1 MSDSHNPP
9 RPLTAKEK
17 KVLEFIESYIGDRGI
32 APSYQEIKEFFGF
45 ASFNSVQRYLKQL
58 QKKQYIYIPPGNQ
71 KRAITVL
78 QSSQT
83 IQNLMSQEAP
93 TSGGMGI
100 NNHNPSTTQ
109 NPFLPNLLNKGP
121 SPEVQESR
129 QSTNSLT
136 QEPST
141 QGSHLFE
148 HQVKGPEEEASPNS
162 PPVAESLFLPL
173 LGRVAAGHPIE
184 ALDHDEFVPAPPN
197 LVRNAS
203 KTFALKVEG
212 ESMIEDGILDGDI
225 IFVQEQ
231 NTANNGETVVATV
244 DGEATVK
251 RFYFH
256 KPSPFSQHKETLKH
270 PMIELRPANSNMQPM
285 WFEPEDVHIRGV
297 VVGLIRTM

>member
-1 MSDSHNPP
+1 MPNSPKPP

-17 KVLEFIESYIGDRGI
+17 KVLEFIESFIGERGI
-32 APSYQEIKEFFGF
+32 VPSYQEIKEFFGF

-83 IQNLMSQEAP
+83 IQNLMAQEAP
-93 TSGGMGI
+93 TSGVMGI

-109 NPFLPNLLNKGP
+109 NPFLPNFNKGP
-121 SPEVQESR
+121 LPESQESR
-129 QSTNSLT
+129 HSTHSLMH
-136 QEPST
+136 ESST
-141 QGSHLFE
+141 TGSHSLG

-184 ALDHDEFVPAPPN
+184 ALDHDEFVSAPPH
-197 LVRNAS
+197 LIRNAS

-231 NTANNGETVVATV
+231 STANNGETVVATV

-256 KPSPFSQHKETLKH
+256 KPSPFSQHKEKLKH
-270 PMIELRPANSNMQPM
+270 PMIELRPANFNMQSL
-285 WFEPEDVHIRGV
+285 WFEPHDVHIRGV

>member
-1 MSDSHNPP
+1 MPNNPKPP

-17 KVLEFIESYIGDRGI
+17 KVLEFIESFISERGI

-58 QKKQYIYIPPGNQ
+58 QKKQYLYIPPGNQ

-78 QSSQT
+78 QTSQT
-83 IQNLMSQEAP
+83 IQNLMTQEAP
-93 TSGGMGI
+93 TSGVMSI

-109 NPFLPNLLNKGP
+109 NPFLPKHNKGP
-121 SPEVQESR
+121 SPVVQESR
-129 QSTNSLT
+129 HSSHSLMRESST
-136 QEPST
+136 P
-141 QGSHLFE
+141 GSHLFE
-148 HQVKGPEEEASPNS
+148 HQVKGPEEGASPNS
-162 PPVAESLFLPL
+162 PPVAESLLLPL

-184 ALDHDEFVPAPPN
+184 ALEHDEFVAAPPH

-231 NTANNGETVVATV
+231 STANNGETVVATV

-256 KPSPFSQHKETLKH
+256 KPSPFSQHKEILKH

-285 WFEPEDVHIRGV
+285 WFEPDNVHIRGV

>member
-1 MSDSHNPP
+1 MSVPQKP
-9 RPLTAKEK
+9 LRPLTAKEK
-17 KVLEFIESYIGDRGI
+17 KVLEFIESYIGDHGI

-58 QKKQYIYIPPGNQ
+58 QKKQYIYIPSGNQ

-78 QSSQT
+78 QASQT

-93 TSGGMGI
+93 TSGNMGLI
-100 NNHNPSTTQ
+100 NHNQSTTQ
-109 NPFLPNLLNKGP
+109 NPYLPTYKQGP
-121 SPEVQESR
+121 SPEVQDSR
-129 QSTNSLT
+129 QTTKLMPETSTFR
-136 QEPST
+136 
-141 QGSHLFE
+141 SHMFGN
-148 HQVKGPEEEASPNS
+148 QVTGPEEEASPNS
-162 PPVAESLFLPL
+162 PPAAESLLLPL

-184 ALDHDEFVPAPPN
+184 ALDHDEFVAAPPH
-197 LVRNAS
+197 LVRNVG
-203 KTFALKVEG
+203 KTFALRVEG

-231 NTANNGETVVATV
+231 NTANNGETIVATV

-256 KPSPFSQHKETLKH
+256 KPSPFSQHKDFVKQ
-270 PMIELRPANSNMQPM
+270 PMIELRPANSNMQSM
-285 WFEPEDVHIRGV
+285 WFEPQEVHIRGV